1 MNSPTSVP
9 TAVYTKASAS
19 LKEEVAKELKINDPK
34 EQALAS
40 LIKKS
45 KDENHDSDERQG

>member
-1 MNSPTSVP
+1 MAPTTVP

-19 LKEEVAKELKINDPK
+19 LNEEVAKELKVSDPK

-40 LIKKS
+40 LIKK
-45 KDENHDSDERQG
+45 NSDETNNPNEREG